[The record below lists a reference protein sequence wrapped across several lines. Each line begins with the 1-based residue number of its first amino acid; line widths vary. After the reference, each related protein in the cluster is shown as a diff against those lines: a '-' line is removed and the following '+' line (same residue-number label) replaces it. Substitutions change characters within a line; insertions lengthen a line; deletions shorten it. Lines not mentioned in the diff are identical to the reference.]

1 MMKTVLM
8 TAILGAALAA
18 AAGAAPPVTL
28 TLAASTATVTYGSP
42 VTLSGQ
48 LSTQKANQAIGLA
61 ATECGSTKQTKA
73 ATVKTIANGAYSSSV
88 TPTIGTAYQATYKN
102 VKSASISIAVR
113 PLLEL
118 AKTSGGHYTAKAT
131 AGQALT
137 GKFVLFQRYKKLRK
151 RWVQVKRLP
160 LGAAVPGATK
170 PAMVSSVSFTST
182 LPRGTRVRMLITAKQ
197 AGPCYAA
204 ASSKSLRA

>member
-1 MMKTVLM
+1 
-8 TAILGAALAA
+8 
-18 AAGAAPPVTL
+18 
-28 TLAASTATVTYGSP
+28 
-42 VTLSGQ
+42 
-48 LSTQKANQAIGLA
+48 
-61 ATECGSTKQTKA
+61 
-73 ATVKTIANGAYSSSV
+73 VKTIANGAYSSPV

-102 VKSASISIAVR
+102 VKSASVSIAVR

-118 AKTSGGHYTAKAT
+118 AKTSAGHYTAKAT

-151 RWVQVKRLP
+151 RWVQVQRLP

-182 LPRGTRVRMLITAKQ
+182 LPRGARVRMAITAKQ
-197 AGPCYAA
+197 AGPCYVAA
-204 ASSKSLRA
+204 TSKSLRA

>member
-1 MMKTVLM
+1 MKTFALTVVF
-8 TAILGAALAA
+8 AAALAT

-28 TLAASTATVTYGSP
+28 TIAASTATVTYGSP
-42 VTLSGQ
+42 VTLSGV
-48 LSTQKANQAIGLA
+48 LSSQKPNQAIGIA
-61 ATECGSTKQTKA
+61 ATECGTTKQTKA
-73 ATVKTIANGAYSSSV
+73 ATVKTVANGAYSGAV

-102 VKSASISIAVR
+102 VKSASVSITVR

-118 AKTSGGHYTAKAT
+118 AKTSTGHYTAKAT
-131 AGQALT
+131 AAQALT

-151 RWVQVKRLP
+151 RWVQVKRLA

-170 PAMVSSVSFTST
+170 PAMISSVSFKSA
-182 LPRGTRVRMLITAKQ
+182 LPHGTRVRMIITAKQ

-204 ASSKSLRA
+204 ATSKSLRA

>member
-1 MMKTVLM
+1 MVKTFVL
-8 TAILGAALAA
+8 TAVVGAALAA
-18 AAGAAPPVTL
+18 SAGAAPPVTL
-28 TLAASTATVTYGSP
+28 TLAANTTTVTYGSP

-48 LSTQKANQAIGLA
+48 LSSQKANQSIGLM
-61 ATECGSTKQTKA
+61 ATECGTTRQTKA
-73 ATVKTIANGAYSSSV
+73 ATAKTIANGAYSSPV

-102 VKSASISIAVR
+102 VKSATVSIAVR

-118 AKTSGGHYTAKAT
+118 VKTSAGHYTAKAT
-131 AGQALT
+131 AAQALT

-160 LGAAVPGATK
+160 LGAAVPGAVK

-182 LPRGTRVRMLITAKQ
+182 LRRGTRVRMVITAKQ